1 MTQRAMAVTELRTL
15 SGLHTQDTVAA
26 QCQPSRVRKDNAH
39 ISVLSEKIDEFC
51 NPFCCDES
59 TSLLNLATG
68 RAASKTTASY
78 LLNILKRGAD
88 ARLKFQ
94 AEWAQNSS
102 RFLERVKR
110 SPVQNFASENT
121 RKKSEITTTKGSK
134 RKLRA

>member
-78 LLNILKRGAD
+78 LLNILK
-88 ARLKFQ
+88 FQ